1 MNDAGV
7 AKRYAQALFML
18 ADESQNVDK
27 IGQDLAYACETI
39 DGNAELKQA
48 YTGVQFSMA
57 GKKNAIAKV
66 FQDQVDKIVVNFLQV
81 LIEKGRTGYLSDIQK
96 AYAKLLDDR
105 NGIADAT
112 VTSAFPLKEEEAKN
126 IALAITGCRCASE
139 IRR

>member
-57 GKKNAIAKV
+57 GKKKRDRKGLPGSGR
-66 FQDQVDKIVVNFLQV
+66 QDRRKFPAGFDRK
-81 LIEKGRTGYLSDIQK
+81 RAHRLSFRYPEGLRK
-96 AYAKLLDDR
+96 AF
-105 NGIADAT
+105 G
-112 VTSAFPLKEEEAKN
+112 
-126 IALAITGCRCASE
+126 
-139 IRR
+139 